1 MITHVRSIFSA
12 AKSDRG
18 ASAVEYGILVAAIA
32 AVIVA
37 VVFVIG
43 GQVKSGF
50 DTTCTNL
57 AAHPATVGAGCPA
70 P

>member
-1 MITHVRSIFSA
+1 MRNLLRSLSRLKA
-12 AKSDRG
+12 SDRG

-43 GQVKSGF
+43 GQVQSGF
-50 DTTCTNL
+50 KTTCTNMNGKAGIT
-57 AAHPATVGAGCPA
+57 AATCP
-70 P
+70 

>member
-1 MITHVRSIFSA
+1 MTRALHRVTRSGSR
-12 AKSDRG
+12 DRG
-18 ASAVEYGILVAAIA
+18 ATAVEYGILVAAIA

-50 DTTCTNL
+50 TTTCGVMQGKNGNTS
-57 AAHPATVGAGCPA
+57 TCP
-70 P
+70 

>member
-1 MITHVRSIFSA
+1 MIAYIRALQSA
-12 AKSDRG
+12 RKSDSG

-43 GQVKSGF
+43 GQVQSGF
-50 DTTCTNL
+50 KTTCTNMN
-57 AAHPATVGAGCPA
+57 GKAGITTGTC
-70 P
+70 

>member
-1 MITHVRSIFSA
+1 MLRAVRRA
-12 AKSDRG
+12 GTERG

-50 DTTCTNL
+50 TTTCNGLQGKNGNTT
-57 AAHPATVGAGCPA
+57 ACP
-70 P
+70 